1 MIEMYGNNVFI
12 YVLVWYIY
20 FYITSVKFILIV
32 FNFSLKDSKNKR
44 DIMILIIVWV
54 LIFNKDR

>member
-1 MIEMYGNNVFI
+1 MYGNNVFI

-32 FNFSLKDSKNKR
+32 FNFSLKDSKNKF

>member
-32 FNFSLKDSKNKR
+32 FNFSLKDSKNKF
-44 DIMILIIVWV
+44 DIMIWIIGWV